1 MAYDEEVPTGME
13 VKGISELVEEALED
27 ADFISE
33 QERKER
39 DTFHSTLE
47 GYVIQTYEENKQA
60 RTVSSVDQEML
71 DSLYQVNGEYTPT
84 EIASMLNKSNIFM
97 NLTAT
102 KKRAGMSWIQ
112 GILQPANAFP
122 MEFRPTPVEELPP
135 EIEESIRDSFERD
148 QQELVAKIREKYQA
162 QGQVGS

>member
-1 MAYDEEVPTGME
+1 MAYDEEVPTGMA

-47 GYVIQTYEENKQA
+47 GYVVRTYEENKQA
-60 RTVSSVDQEML
+60 RTESSVDQEML
-71 DSLYQVNGEYTPT
+71 DSLYQVNGEYTPA

-112 GILQPANAFP
+112 DILQPANAFP

-162 QGQVGS
+162 